1 MKEYH
6 FDQGPFGHVKT
17 KPTTVG
23 TNMEMLEQLDGVRGA
38 GSDKGPMETN
48 LEARMAASKKWAAWA
63 PGMKKAIAMA
73 VRLTV
78 EQVKLKRLSAEQWR
92 AHLANDHL
100 PFHRGCRTCLEGAGK
115 ARYHRRVVSPESYT
129 LAIDLAGPFKP
140 GRDQEGVGRYIVVG
154 TYTVPVTRK
163 GRMLMDLAPERLTWL
178 EGPGQGEVPEV
189 VREMRRWKKRDWRGT
204 GAGGPAWRF
213 VKWRLSVDL
222 DTHEILESKSMI
234 GEDQK
239 AMQTEI
245 DKERNLFTVLYY
257 QEEDGELE
265 GPPGEGDLELD
276 PAGDEEVVEEEEEP
290 APDDGDEWLKKI
302 EEEKDFEVRQLTLVE
317 IVKTRGEA
325 LEAIAKMTTKL
336 RYHGLPVRRLH
347 SD

>member
-1 MKEYH
+1 MFLLYMVTDEATVAKVGFLNESPQDPESYVGGKDHGGGEGRERYPSYWAWDEWKKFKEAYGMKEYH

-63 PGMKKAIAMA
+63 PGMKKAIAMT

-189 VREMRRWKKRDWRGT
+189 VREMRRWKKRDYDVVKLRGT

-213 VKWRLSVDL
+213 VRWRLSVDL

-239 AMQTEI
+239 AMRTGI
-245 DKERNLFTVLYY
+245 DKERNL
-257 QEEDGELE
+257 
-265 GPPGEGDLELD
+265 
-276 PAGDEEVVEEEEEP
+276 
-290 APDDGDEWLKKI
+290 
-302 EEEKDFEVRQLTLVE
+302 LTLH
-317 IVKTRGEA
+317 GA
-325 LEAIAKMTTKL
+325 L
-336 RYHGLPVRRLH
+336 LPGGGWRVGGTAGGR
-347 SD
+347 